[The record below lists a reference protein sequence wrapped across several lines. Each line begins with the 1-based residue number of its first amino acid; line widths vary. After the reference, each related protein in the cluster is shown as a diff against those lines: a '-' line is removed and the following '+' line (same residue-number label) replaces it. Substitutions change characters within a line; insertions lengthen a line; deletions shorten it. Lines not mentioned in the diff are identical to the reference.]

1 LLFCVVNVK
10 LTKLFEDV
18 IVSETIGI
26 VNTIGVERVKV
37 DKEPKALEL
46 KSVLPKLQVRHV
58 SKAFQSNN
66 GGVYVLEDINLEVG
80 EGEFVCIVGPSG
92 CGKTT
97 LLNIVAGLE
106 KADSGDVWVNG
117 SKINGAG
124 TDRVVIFQEAALF
137 PWLNVVKN
145 VEFGLKL
152 KGISSSKRRNTAI
165 EYLKMVH
172 LSKFQNA
179 HIHELSGGMKQ
190 RVAIARALAMNP
202 EMLLMDEPFSALDAQ
217 TRWILHYELQNIWMK
232 TKKTILFVTH
242 NIRESVCL
250 ADRIIILSTSP
261 GKIKKEFHIDLP
273 RPRDDNDVNVADYS
287 TKIMRE
293 LKTEIDKVMKCE
305 MDTDSCIECD
315 IKCTTEGPEKTD
327 IGGGI

>member
-1 LLFCVVNVK
+1 M
-10 LTKLFEDV
+10 
-18 IVSETIGI
+18 SES
-26 VNTIGVERVKV
+26 VGVENLIDAERIKV
-37 DKEPKALEL
+37 DGERQVSPGTNGAW
-46 KSVLPKLQVRHV
+46 PKLRVQHV
-58 SKAFQSNN
+58 SKTFQSKNEN
-66 GGVYVLEDINLEVG
+66 VYVLEDINLEIQQ
-80 EGEFVCIVGPSG
+80 GEFVCIVGPSG

-106 KADSGDVWVNG
+106 NADSGVVWADDH
-117 SKINGAG
+117 KINGAG

-152 KGISSSKRRNTAI
+152 KGVDGKKRRSIAL

-172 LSKFQNA
+172 LTKFQHA
-179 HIHELSGGMKQ
+179 HVHELSGGMKQ

-217 TRWILHYELQNIWMK
+217 TRWILHYELQNIWLK
-232 TKKTILFVTH
+232 TRKTILFVTH
-242 NIRESVCL
+242 NIREAVCL

-261 GKIKKEFHIDLP
+261 GRIKKEFRVELP
-273 RPRDDNDVNVADYS
+273 RPRDDNDVTVAEYS
-287 TKIMRE
+287 TRIMKE
-293 LKTEIDKVMKCE
+293 LKSEITKVMKCE
-305 MDTDSCIECD
+305 MDADSCVECD
-315 IKCTTEGPEKTD
+315 IKCTTEAPAKTD

>member
-1 LLFCVVNVK
+1 
-10 LTKLFEDV
+10 
-18 IVSETIGI
+18 VSES
-26 VNTIGVERVKV
+26 VGVENLIDAERIKV
-37 DKEPKALEL
+37 DGEPQVSPGTNGAW
-46 KSVLPKLQVRHV
+46 PKLRVQHV
-58 SKAFQSNN
+58 SKTFQSKNEN
-66 GGVYVLEDINLEVG
+66 VYVLEDINLEIQQ
-80 EGEFVCIVGPSG
+80 GEFVCIVGPSG

-106 KADSGDVWVNG
+106 NADSGVVWADDH
-117 SKINGAG
+117 KINGAG

-152 KGISSSKRRNTAI
+152 KGVDGKKRRSIAL

-172 LSKFQNA
+172 LTKFQHA
-179 HIHELSGGMKQ
+179 HVHELSGGMKQ

-217 TRWILHYELQNIWMK
+217 TRWILHYELQNIWLK
-232 TKKTILFVTH
+232 TRKTILFVTH
-242 NIRESVCL
+242 NIREAVCL

-261 GKIKKEFHIDLP
+261 GRIKKEFRVELP
-273 RPRDDNDVNVADYS
+273 RPRDDNDVTVAEYS
-287 TKIMRE
+287 TRIMKE
-293 LKTEIDKVMKCE
+293 LKSEITKVMKCE
-305 MDTDSCIECD
+305 MDADSCVECD
-315 IKCTTEGPEKTD
+315 IKCTTEASAKTD

>member
-1 LLFCVVNVK
+1 ML
-10 LTKLFEDV
+10 E
-18 IVSETIGI
+18 
-26 VNTIGVERVKV
+26 GVESKIPATADNEKV
-37 DKEPKALEL
+37 SGGVATAGRLGGTQ
-46 KSVLPKLQVRHV
+46 PKLCIRHV
-58 SKAFQSNN
+58 SKSFKSVN
-66 GGVYVLEDINLEVG
+66 GSAYVLDDINLEIR

-106 KADSGDVWVNG
+106 KADSGEVWSNG
-117 SKINGAG
+117 HKVNGAG

-152 KGISSSKRRNTAI
+152 KGINAKQRREIAI
-165 EYLKMVH
+165 QYLKMVH
-172 LSKFQNA
+172 LSKFQKA

-217 TRWILHYELQNIWMK
+217 TRWILHFELQNIWLK
-232 TKKTILFVTH
+232 TKKTIMFVTH
-242 NIRESVCL
+242 NIREAVCL
-250 ADRIIILSTSP
+250 ADRIVMLSTTP
-261 GKIKKEFHIDLP
+261 GRVKKEFQIDLP
-273 RPRDDNDVNVADYS
+273 RPRDDNDINVAEYS
-287 TKIMRE
+287 TKIMKE
-293 LKTEIDKVMKCE
+293 LKSEITKVMQCE
-305 MDTDSCIECD
+305 MDADSCAECD
-315 IKCTTEGPEKTD
+315 IKCTSVASDKID

>member
-1 LLFCVVNVK
+1 M
-10 LTKLFEDV
+10 
-18 IVSETIGI
+18 SES
-26 VNTIGVERVKV
+26 VGVENLIDAERIKV
-37 DKEPKALEL
+37 GGEPQVSSGTNWAW
-46 KSVLPKLQVRHV
+46 PKLRVQHV
-58 SKAFQSNN
+58 SKTFQSKNEN
-66 GGVYVLEDINLEVG
+66 VYVLEDINLEIQQ
-80 EGEFVCIVGPSG
+80 GEFVCIVGPSG

-106 KADSGDVWVNG
+106 NADSGMVWADDH
-117 SKINGAG
+117 KINGAG

-152 KGISSSKRRNTAI
+152 KGVDGKKRRSIAL

-172 LSKFQNA
+172 LTKFQHA
-179 HIHELSGGMKQ
+179 HVHELSGGMKQ

-217 TRWILHYELQNIWMK
+217 TRWILHYELQNIWLK
-232 TKKTILFVTH
+232 TRKTILFVTH
-242 NIRESVCL
+242 NIREAVCL

-261 GKIKKEFHIDLP
+261 GRIKKEFRVELP
-273 RPRDDNDVNVADYS
+273 RPRDDNDVTVAEYS
-287 TKIMRE
+287 TRIMKE
-293 LKTEIDKVMKCE
+293 LKSEITKVMKCE
-305 MDTDSCIECD
+305 MDADSCVECD
-315 IKCTTEGPEKTD
+315 IKCTTEAPAKTD

>member
-1 LLFCVVNVK
+1 M
-10 LTKLFEDV
+10 
-18 IVSETIGI
+18 SES
-26 VNTIGVERVKV
+26 VGVENLIDAERIKV
-37 DKEPKALEL
+37 DGEPQVSPGTNGAW
-46 KSVLPKLQVRHV
+46 PKLRVQHV
-58 SKAFQSNN
+58 SKTFQSKNEN
-66 GGVYVLEDINLEVG
+66 VYVLEDINLEIQQ
-80 EGEFVCIVGPSG
+80 GEFVCIVGPSG

-106 KADSGDVWVNG
+106 NADSGVVWADDH
-117 SKINGAG
+117 KINGAG

-152 KGISSSKRRNTAI
+152 KGVDGKKRRSIAL

-172 LSKFQNA
+172 LTKFQHA
-179 HIHELSGGMKQ
+179 HVHELSGGMKQ

-217 TRWILHYELQNIWMK
+217 TRWILHYELQNIWLK
-232 TKKTILFVTH
+232 TRKTILFVTH
-242 NIRESVCL
+242 NIREAVCL

-261 GKIKKEFHIDLP
+261 GRIKKEFRVELP
-273 RPRDDNDVNVADYS
+273 RPRDDNDVTVAEYS
-287 TKIMRE
+287 TRIMKE
-293 LKTEIDKVMKCE
+293 LKSEITKVMKCE
-305 MDTDSCIECD
+305 MDADSCVECD
-315 IKCTTEGPEKTD
+315 IKCTTEASAKTD

>member
-1 LLFCVVNVK
+1 MSESVGIGNLIDLDYVNSSTEVQTSTKLCVQH
-10 LTKLFEDV
+10 LTK
-18 IVSETIGI
+18 S
-26 VNTIGVERVKV
+26 
-37 DKEPKALEL
+37 
-46 KSVLPKLQVRHV
+46 
-58 SKAFQSNN
+58 FQSKN
-66 GGVYVLEDINLEVG
+66 GRVFVLEDINLEVK

-106 KADSGDVWVNG
+106 KADSGELWANG
-117 SKINGAG
+117 GKINGAG

-137 PWLNVVKN
+137 PWLNVIKN

-152 KGISSSKRRNTAI
+152 KGVSGKKRREIAL

-172 LSKFQNA
+172 LSKFQNS
-179 HIHELSGGMKQ
+179 HVHELSGGMKQ

-217 TRWILHYELQNIWMK
+217 TKWILHFELQNIWLK
-232 TKKTILFVTH
+232 TRKTILFITH
-242 NIRESVCL
+242 NIREAVCL

-261 GKIKKEFHIDLP
+261 GRIKKEFFVDLP
-273 RPRDDNDVNVADYS
+273 RPRDDNDVNVAEYS
-287 TKIMRE
+287 TRIMKE
-293 LKTEIDKVMKCE
+293 LKAEINKVVTCE
-305 MDTDSCIECD
+305 MDTDSCVECD
-315 IKCTTEGPEKTD
+315 IKCTSDTPLKTD